1 MYKLLFT
8 LQISLFSLLFLSSCS
23 ENDYSS
29 FCPTWLGFTYK
40 TGSYPNY
47 VQGKSGGIASVNAGD
62 SLHITACQKER
73 GRLINGTDY
82 SWTVCYDTLDTKMN
96 DDPSDDEIVHVQVSK
111 YQHTNYDG
119 YANGADDPVGHLLIP
134 ANAVKTSFKPDTVKF
149 NAYYTYSG
157 QGVMVETGNIVD
169 NLSYNGRIVPQSSV
183 AYGGAQGV
191 FFFYVK

>member
-8 LQISLFSLLFLSSCS
+8 LQISLFTLLFLSSCS

-96 DDPSDDEIVHVQVSK
+96 DDQATMRLSMCRCRNTSIPTTTAMQTVQTT
-111 YQHTNYDG
+111 QW
-119 YANGADDPVGHLLIP
+119 AI
-134 ANAVKTSFKPDTVKF
+134 
-149 NAYYTYSG
+149 YSYRP
-157 QGVMVETGNIVD
+157 M
-169 NLSYNGRIVPQSSV
+169 P
-183 AYGGAQGV
+183 
-191 FFFYVK
+191 

>member
-8 LQISLFSLLFLSSCS
+8 LQISLFTLLFLSSCS

-134 ANAVKTSFKPDTVKF
+134 AMP
-149 NAYYTYSG
+149 
-157 QGVMVETGNIVD
+157 
-169 NLSYNGRIVPQSSV
+169 
-183 AYGGAQGV
+183 
-191 FFFYVK
+191 